1 MEDDLD
7 ILKNGR
13 RAYFSGKMDDNLNL
27 KENGRRQFLGK

>member
-1 MEDDLD
+1 
-7 ILKNGR
+7 LKNVR